1 MAARITVRRER
12 GFKDMLRAYVVLL
25 DGRHVGDLRQGQ
37 EITLLTTAGTHELQL
52 EIDWCSSK
60 PVLFS
65 IAERQTKLFE
75 CGNNIKVI
83 LALLYITVWRGEYL
97 WLRPVP

>member
-1 MAARITVRRER
+1 MATITVRRER
-12 GFKDMLRAYVVLL
+12 GFKDMIRAYIVLL

-37 EITLLTTAGTHELQL
+37 EITLQTTVGTHVLQL

-60 PVLFS
+60 PVSFS
-65 IAERQTKLFE
+65 IGERQNKLFE

-83 LALLYITVWRGEYL
+83 LALLYITLWRDEYL